1 MARKLYIFG
10 DSFSKSYEQPSLIQ
24 RIFENII
31 LHAKQLSW
39 IQQLSQKYKVKNFS
53 EGGYS
58 NSHIFLKFVEN
69 IDSITSNDFVIIGW
83 SDVTRP
89 YANIPMTQKL
99 RESYVKNFYNYRLHT
114 EHTKMYMTTV
124 KEILIKRNI
133 PHLIFWAFPS
143 DYANGSPWTCRDP
156 NDFIYCDEFT
166 NEIRP
171 ALIYFSRIEL
181 DSNLT
186 VQESIEYM
194 GNDPRL
200 NHIDNTAVHKELFKI
215 VVDVI
220 DGKLSGMIDLKQRL
234 DNVK

>member
-10 DSFSKSYEQPSLIQ
+10 DSFSFDQGRPSLIQ
-24 RIFENII
+24 RLFENTI
-31 LHAKQLSW
+31 LYVQNLSW

-58 NSHIFLKFVEN
+58 NSHIF
-69 IDSITSNDFVIIGW
+69 
-83 SDVTRP
+83 
-89 YANIPMTQKL
+89 
-99 RESYVKNFYNYRLHT
+99 
-114 EHTKMYMTTV
+114 
-124 KEILIKRNI
+124 IKRNI

-143 DYANGSPWTCRDP
+143 DYANGSSWTCRDP
-156 NDFIYCDEFT
+156 NDFIYCDEFA

-181 DSNLT
+181 DSNIT
-186 VQESIEYM
+186 AHESIEYM
-194 GNDPRL
+194 GNDTRL
-200 NHIDNTAVHKELFKI
+200 NHIANTAVHKELFKI